1 MRIFEETKEQEEPFL
16 SALGRSSDRPGKG
29 FRLETS
35 IRVHDQIE
43 TSLPPRLRLLC
54 IGALEPSWVSLTLQL
69 DAEGCMEPIFKW
81 VSTASEAL
89 ALLRKESFD
98 CLLINHMFL
107 DSPEEQGTSS
117 LHLVRAVRASGCDD
131 PVVVVAATADDAT
144 WTEVC
149 RLQVELLLTPNGL
162 ESMAVVPM
170 LKRAVRRVDV
180 MRENHRMAMSERRR
194 LTRERNEAGHL
205 LNEQRQ
211 IIRDLADIVRLSNC
225 SAAVDQLPTELNDYY
240 QELLRTYVIMGCG
253 GLGAEIAKLAEL
265 LAVAGLSPR
274 EALELHLERVEELV
288 RGLGSRST
296 RHVMAR
302 ADLLAL
308 ELMIHLGECYQGT
321 LK

>member
-1 MRIFEETKEQEEPFL
+1 M
-16 SALGRSSDRPGKG
+16 
-29 FRLETS
+29 
-35 IRVHDQIE
+35 RVHDHVE

-69 DAEGCMEPIFKW
+69 DAEGCLEPIFQW
-81 VSTASEAL
+81 VSSAGEAL

-98 CLLINHMFL
+98 CILINNMLL
-107 DSPEEQGTSS
+107 DGPDGTGTSS

-131 PVVVVAATADDAT
+131 PVVVVATTADDAT
-144 WTEVC
+144 WSEAC

-162 ESMAVVPM
+162 ESMAMVPM
-170 LKRAVRRVDV
+170 LKRALQRVDL
-180 MRENHRMAMSERRR
+180 MRENHRMAMSQRRR

-211 IIRDLADIVRLSNC
+211 IIRDLAEIVRLRDH
-225 SAAVDQLPTELNDYY
+225 AGGTAQLPAELDDYY
-240 QELLRTYVIMGCG
+240 QELLRTYVIMGSG
-253 GLGAEIAKLAEL
+253 GLGTEIAKLAEL

-274 EALELHLERVEELV
+274 QALELHLERVEKLV
-288 RGLGSRST
+288 DGLGSRST

-308 ELMIHLGECYQGT
+308 ELMIHLGECYQD
-321 LK
+321 KPA